1 MQWSALVHLGDPPF
15 TLAAAAAIAA
25 WLVAA
30 RAWRMA
36 FWWSVLFAAGVGL
49 VAASK
54 IAFLAYG
61 SPMPALNFR
70 TISGH
75 ATGVTAVAP
84 TLLYLLAQ
92 HAGGRARAIAIGAG
106 LAIGVAMALLLVI
119 YGQHSISEAIAGLT
133 MGTLVSLGSITLAG
147 ALPPL
152 RAPAGLACACL
163 VFVVAMWMV
172 RPLPLGYIM
181 YRLSRFLAHT
191 ATTLAMYAGC

>member
-1 MQWSALVHLGDPPF
+1 MHWNTLLHLGDPPL

-25 WLVAA
+25 WLAAA

-36 FWWSVLFAAGVGL
+36 FWWSALFAAGIGL

-61 SPMPALNFR
+61 SPLPALNFR

-75 ATGVTAVAP
+75 ATGVTAIAP
-84 TLLYLLAQ
+84 TLVYLLLR
-92 HAGGRARAIAIGAG
+92 HAGRRARVLGLCAG
-106 LAIGVAMALLLVI
+106 LAVGAAMAVLLVI
-119 YGQHSISEAIAGLT
+119 TRQHSISEAIAGWA
-133 MGTLVSLGSITLAG
+133 MGATVSLGAIALAG

-152 RAPAGLACACL
+152 RAAAGLACAC
-163 VFVVAMWMV
+163 VAFALALWIV

-181 YRLSRFLAHT
+181 YRLSRFLAHN
-191 ATTLAMYAGC
+191 ATTLALYAGC